1 MLGRAADALRV
12 WAERDAKMAERIA
25 ELSVRLD
32 EAEEFDEARVTS
44 VLGNETAR
52 IVAAA
57 RDAAAEIRAQA
68 EADAAELTERTKAE
82 SEAAAD
88 ALLNAATT
96 DRAAAERARSEAEQ
110 EAAAALASATESAER
125 MVAEATEAAESMVA
139 DARAEAEALLAA
151 AREESETLRSDAQS
165 RHDELLES
173 AGRVLEERT
182 AEAEAAALEIRSSAE
197 SELEAATE
205 TAARELADARAEV
218 ERITESAE
226 SAAEELREAART
238 EGREM
243 VDEARD
249 LRRQMLQDA
258 AEKARV
264 GRQKVE
270 AAKAARDA
278 VVNAIRTAGG
288 HLGETLAELEEN
300 DSEMRRAADAAA
312 LGVSD
317 DVRSMTI
324 DLEKQLDSNSGA
336 DPSSGAA
343 SDNESDSGDAASGHE
358 TDDEPDDEAEEGPAD
373 EVAAG
378 GDGPDE
384 NADGSRDSAT
394 VLSLADANQSSP
406 SVLHGDS
413 GDAEDGSGELRVAE
427 LDDSDPDESDLDDT
441 ALDDTALDGAA
452 LEETDLD
459 GADLDVT
466 DPQDDESIA
475 SVHDLFERIRAED
488 PPADAGPLDVTSG
501 GPTGEGAGPATSEGS
516 NVAVLEAVAPSD
528 PTSEEDAS
536 GVSAAV
542 EEAPE
547 HSSEPAEEAMG
558 DSALLARRSELLTP
572 AQKLTTRAVKRLFGD
587 EQNDVLDRVR
597 RLRRNRAEVS
607 DLLGEDDSAALE
619 HFVEVLTEPYVLAAS
634 AGCVQWCELADTEHA
649 APTAA
654 DVVDRLKAQV
664 GEILELRRARVRDL
678 LVAHVDAGAD
688 TSELVDRIRSV
699 YRDYRGSDAA
709 ELAGDLAA
717 GGYSAGSALAAGT
730 EATWRWV
737 VDNGGRPCADAED
750 NALEGSVVCGSAFPT
765 GDTVPPAHPGCRC
778 IVVPAPD
785 PES

>member
-96 DRAAAERARSEAEQ
+96 DRAAAKRARSEAEQ

-288 HLGETLAELEEN
+288 HLGETLAELEES

-336 DPSSGAA
+336 DPSSGPA
-343 SDNESDSGDAASGHE
+343 SDNESDSGDAASGRGS
-358 TDDEPDDEAEEGPAD
+358 DDEPVDEAEEGPAD

-384 NADGSRDSAT
+384 NADSSPDSAT
-394 VLSLADANQSSP
+394 VLSLTDANQSSP
-406 SVLHGDS
+406 SALHGDS
-413 GDAEDGSGELRVAE
+413 GDAEDGSGELRVAD
-427 LDDSDPDESDLDDT
+427 LDESDLDDT
-441 ALDDTALDGAA
+441 DLDDSDLDDTDLD
-452 LEETDLD
+452 ETDLD
-459 GADLDVT
+459 VAD
-466 DPQDDESIA
+466 PEDDESIA

-488 PPADAGPLDVTSG
+488 PPADTGPLDVTSG

>member
-96 DRAAAERARSEAEQ
+96 DRAAAKRARSEAEQ

-288 HLGETLAELEEN
+288 HLGETLAELEES

-336 DPSSGAA
+336 DPSSGPA
-343 SDNESDSGDAASGHE
+343 SDNESDSGDAASGRGS
-358 TDDEPDDEAEEGPAD
+358 DDEPVDEAEEGPAD

-384 NADGSRDSAT
+384 NADSSPDSAT
-394 VLSLADANQSSP
+394 VLSLTDANQSSP
-406 SVLHGDS
+406 SALHGDS
-413 GDAEDGSGELRVAE
+413 GEDEQGPGDLRVADLDE
-427 LDDSDPDESDLDDT
+427 TGLDDSDLDDT
-441 ALDDTALDGAA
+441 DLD
-452 LEETDLD
+452 ETDLD
-459 GADLDVT
+459 VAD
-466 DPQDDESIA
+466 PEDDESIA

-488 PPADAGPLDVTSG
+488 PPADTGPLDVTSG